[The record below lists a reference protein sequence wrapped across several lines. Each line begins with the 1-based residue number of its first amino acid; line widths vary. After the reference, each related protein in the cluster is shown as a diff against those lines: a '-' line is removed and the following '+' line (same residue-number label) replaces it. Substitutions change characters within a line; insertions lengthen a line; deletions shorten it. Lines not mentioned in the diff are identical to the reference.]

1 MPRPVS
7 WLPRLHEIVRH
18 VAKSPRSHYD
28 RKDLETLF
36 ELQPRAAQKL
46 LELLPTLQLGTSRLV
61 DRELLLGFLNRIRQA
76 DDTNALFEEIRAEK
90 ATVSRRK
97 PRTLVR
103 RDDTLVSLASL
114 PESIGL
120 SRGRLEVSF
129 RSTEQLVESLYA
141 LARLLEADGEQFAQ
155 AFEPEVPAAEAECID
170 EVREMFEELRAS
182 ELAVRQYA

>member
-18 VAKSPRSHYD
+18 VANSPRSHYD
-28 RKDLETLF
+28 RKDLEKLF

-46 LELLPTLQLGTSRLV
+46 LELLPTIQLGTSRLV
-61 DRELLLGFLNRIRQA
+61 DREVLLAFLDRVRKA
-76 DDTNALFEEIRAEK
+76 DDTMALFEHIRAEK
-90 ATVSRRK
+90 AAVSRRR

-103 RDDTLVSLASL
+103 RDDTPVSLASL

-129 RSTEQLVESLYA
+129 RSVEQLAEAMYA
-141 LARLLEADGEQFAQ
+141 LARLLEEEGEEFAR
-155 AFEPEVPAAEAECID
+155 AFEPERPIAEPEDAG
-170 EVREMFEELRAS
+170 EVGRMFQELGAMEKALS
-182 ELAVRQYA
+182 G